1 MFCRKCGNELKEG
14 EKICSKC
21 GFDMSVAFASK
32 SSASTPE
39 TQSSQ
44 TKSKNTF
51 NVIIAVVL
59 LIIAFVV
66 VKMSFEGADMI
77 ERAGSSMMRI
87 ESVSGNSIDEAYFQD
102 YGRFLEGL
110 AIVVKAIGI
119 TCGVVVAY
127 IGIKMENNKG

>member
-21 GFDMSVAFASK
+21 GFDMSVAAVSK
-32 SSASTPE
+32 SSAPTSEP
-39 TQSSQ
+39 QVSQ
-44 TKSKNTF
+44 IKRKGTF

-59 LIIAFVV
+59 IIVAVV
-66 VKMSFEGADMI
+66 VIKMSFEGADTI
-77 ERAGSSMMRI
+77 ERAGRSMMRI

-110 AIVVKAIGI
+110 AVVVRAMGI
-119 TCGVVVAY
+119 SCGIVVAY
-127 IGIKMENNKG
+127 IGIKIENIKG